1 MVKRRRRRKR
11 TKDKK
16 NEGCI
21 FNEKDIRMRG
31 NKKRMRGN
39 KGENRRRKD
48 KKDEG
53 YRGSRIGKMM
63 SNQDEGE

>member
-1 MVKRRRRRKR
+1 MFKKRRRRKK
-11 TKDKK
+11 TKGKK

-21 FNEKDIRMRG
+21 FNKKD
-31 NKKRMRGN
+31 NKDEGEYKWMRGN

-53 YRGSRIGKMM
+53 YRGCRIGRMM